1 MNKEIFGGFIAI
13 LRKEAGMTQKQ
24 VADRL
29 HVTDRAVS
37 KWERGL
43 SYPDVTLMEPLAA
56 VLGVGVD
63 ELLTCQRKK
72 TAIPEPELPA
82 LRSVLTITQEEKRI
96 RTRRTQALVWIAIAA
111 ALALTVLTTMQ
122 RNGKLLFEQRTTS
135 PDGSTTFT
143 AYRDRLLDGVLYM
156 KTDHPISFEGAA
168 CPYCGRGTPN
178 WTDRQELEW
187 YLTSVES
194 LSWSADGRYLLIQG
208 GGSNGK
214 SVELLLWDFMK
225 YGKDSPVHS
234 NGITLDI
241 LQQLSGYDVYQSYL
255 NDTFPPSRS
264 GAGADAARAAG
275 GCFVSAGAVGIACA
289 VRGSVCAKAGD
300 AAFKSRFFAVFVW
313 RGAFR
318 AFDGCGVFSAD
329 TRHFARKRRGVF

>member
-82 LRSVLTITQEEKRI
+82 LHSLLTITQEEKRI

-111 ALALTVLTTMQ
+111 ALALTVLATMQ

-255 NDTFPPSRS
+255 NDTFPPPDLEPEPMLPALPGNGWVPVVTLSDVHWAEGTHEIAMTYAYDGTDGLHRS
-264 GAGADAARAAG
+264 GELCYD
-275 GCFVSAGAVGIACA
+275 V
-289 VRGSVCAKAGD
+289 
-300 AAFKSRFFAVFVW
+300 
-313 RGAFR
+313 
-318 AFDGCGVFSAD
+318 D
-329 TRHFARKRRGVF
+329 TETVVLLKEDTTAPNK

>member
-82 LRSVLTITQEEKRI
+82 LHSLLTITQEEKRI

-111 ALALTVLTTMQ
+111 ALALTVLATMQ

-194 LSWSADGRYLLIQG
+194 LSWSTDGRYLLIQG

-255 NDTFPPSRS
+255 NDTFPPPDLEPEPMLPALPGNGWVPVVTLSDVHWAEGVHEIAMTYAYDGTDGLHRS
-264 GAGADAARAAG
+264 GELCYD
-275 GCFVSAGAVGIACA
+275 V
-289 VRGSVCAKAGD
+289 
-300 AAFKSRFFAVFVW
+300 
-313 RGAFR
+313 
-318 AFDGCGVFSAD
+318 D
-329 TRHFARKRRGVF
+329 TETVVLLKEDTTAPNK

>member
-82 LRSVLTITQEEKRI
+82 LHSLLTITQEEKRI

-111 ALALTVLTTMQ
+111 ALALTVLATMQ

-194 LSWSADGRYLLIQG
+194 LSWSTDGRYLLIQG

-255 NDTFPPSRS
+255 NDTFPPPDLEPEPMLPALPGNGWVPVVTLSDVHWAEGIHEIAMTYAYDGTDGLHRS
-264 GAGADAARAAG
+264 GELCYD
-275 GCFVSAGAVGIACA
+275 V
-289 VRGSVCAKAGD
+289 
-300 AAFKSRFFAVFVW
+300 
-313 RGAFR
+313 
-318 AFDGCGVFSAD
+318 D
-329 TRHFARKRRGVF
+329 TETVVLLKEDTTAPNK

>member
-24 VADRL
+24 LADRL

-111 ALALTVLTTMQ
+111 ALALTVLATMQ

-255 NDTFPPSRS
+255 NDTFPPPDLEPEPMLPALPGNGWVPVVTLSDVHWAEGIHEIAMTYAYDGTDGLHRS
-264 GAGADAARAAG
+264 GELCYD
-275 GCFVSAGAVGIACA
+275 V
-289 VRGSVCAKAGD
+289 
-300 AAFKSRFFAVFVW
+300 
-313 RGAFR
+313 
-318 AFDGCGVFSAD
+318 D
-329 TRHFARKRRGVF
+329 TETVVLLKEDTTAPNK

>member
-24 VADRL
+24 LADRL

-111 ALALTVLTTMQ
+111 ALALTVLATMQ

-143 AYRDRLLDGVLYM
+143 AYRDRLLNGVLYM

-194 LSWSADGRYLLIQG
+194 LSWSTDGRYLLIQG

-255 NDTFPPSRS
+255 NDTFPPPDLEPEPMLPALPGNGWVPVVTLSDVHWAEGVHEIAMTYAYDGTDGLHRS
-264 GAGADAARAAG
+264 GELCYD
-275 GCFVSAGAVGIACA
+275 VDTETVVLLKEDTIAPN
-289 VRGSVCAKAGD
+289 K
-300 AAFKSRFFAVFVW
+300 
-313 RGAFR
+313 
-318 AFDGCGVFSAD
+318 
-329 TRHFARKRRGVF
+329 

>member
-1 MNKEIFGGFIAI
+1 MNKEIFGGFIAD
-13 LRKEAGMTQKQ
+13 LRKAAGMTQKQ

-56 VLGVGVD
+56 VLGVGVE
-63 ELLTCQRKK
+63 ELLTCRRK
-72 TAIPEPELPA
+72 APAEAEPELPA

-96 RTRRTQALVWIAIAA
+96 RTRRTRALVWAAVAA
-111 ALALTVLTTMQ
+111 ALVLAVLATMQ
-122 RNGKLLFEQRTTS
+122 HNGKLLFEQRTTS

-143 AYRDRLLDGVLYM
+143 VYRDRLLDGELYM

-241 LQQLSGYDVYQSYL
+241 LQQLSGYDVYQRYL
-255 NDTFPPSRS
+255 NDTFSPPDLEPEPMLPALPGNGWVPVVTLSDVHWAEGVHEIAMAYAYDGTDGLHRS
-264 GAGADAARAAG
+264 GELRYD
-275 GCFVSAGAVGIACA
+275 
-289 VRGSVCAKAGD
+289 
-300 AAFKSRFFAVFVW
+300 
-313 RGAFR
+313 
-318 AFDGCGVFSAD
+318 AD
-329 TRHFARKRRGVF
+329 TETVVSLKEDTTAPNK

>member
-111 ALALTVLTTMQ
+111 ALALTVLATMQ

-187 YLTSVES
+187 YLTSMES

-255 NDTFPPSRS
+255 NDTFPPPDLEPEPMLPALPGNGWVPVVTLSDVHWAEGVHEIAMTYAYDGTDGLHRS
-264 GAGADAARAAG
+264 GELCYD
-275 GCFVSAGAVGIACA
+275 V
-289 VRGSVCAKAGD
+289 
-300 AAFKSRFFAVFVW
+300 
-313 RGAFR
+313 
-318 AFDGCGVFSAD
+318 D
-329 TRHFARKRRGVF
+329 TETVVLLKEDTTAPNK

>member
-111 ALALTVLTTMQ
+111 ALALTVLATMQ

-178 WTDRQELEW
+178 WTDRQQLEW
-187 YLTSVES
+187 SLTSVES

-214 SVELLLWDFMK
+214 SMELVLWDFMK
-225 YGKDSPVHS
+225 YGKDSPVYS

-255 NDTFPPSRS
+255 NDTFSPTDLEPEPMLPALPGS
-264 GAGADAARAAG
+264 GWVPVVTLLDVHWAEG
-275 GCFVSAGAVGIACA
+275 VHQIAMTYA
-289 VRGSVCAKAGD
+289 Y
-300 AAFKSRFFAVFVW
+300 
-313 RGAFR
+313 
-318 AFDGCGVFSAD
+318 DGTDGLHRTGELRYDVD
-329 TRHFARKRRGVF
+329 TETVVLLKEDTIVPNK

>member
-24 VADRL
+24 LADRL

-111 ALALTVLTTMQ
+111 ALALTVLATMQ

-143 AYRDRLLDGVLYM
+143 AYRDRLLNGVLYM

-194 LSWSADGRYLLIQG
+194 LSWSTDGRYLLIQG

-255 NDTFPPSRS
+255 NDTFPPPDLEPEPMLPALPGNGWVPVVTLSDVHWAEGVHEIAMTYAYDGTDGLHRS
-264 GAGADAARAAG
+264 GELCYD
-275 GCFVSAGAVGIACA
+275 V
-289 VRGSVCAKAGD
+289 
-300 AAFKSRFFAVFVW
+300 
-313 RGAFR
+313 
-318 AFDGCGVFSAD
+318 D
-329 TRHFARKRRGVF
+329 TETVVLLKEDTTAPNK

>member
-111 ALALTVLTTMQ
+111 ALALTVLATMQ
-122 RNGKLLFEQRTTS
+122 RNGKLLFERRTTS

-194 LSWSADGRYLLIQG
+194 LSWSADGRYLLIQD

-255 NDTFPPSRS
+255 NDTFPPPDLEPEPMLPALPGNGWVPVVTLSDVHWAEGVHEIAMTYAYDGTDGLHRS
-264 GAGADAARAAG
+264 GELCYD
-275 GCFVSAGAVGIACA
+275 V
-289 VRGSVCAKAGD
+289 
-300 AAFKSRFFAVFVW
+300 
-313 RGAFR
+313 
-318 AFDGCGVFSAD
+318 D
-329 TRHFARKRRGVF
+329 TETVVLLKEDTTAPNK

>member
-1 MNKEIFGGFIAI
+1 MRIIKR
-13 LRKEAGMTQKQ
+13 LR
-24 VADRL
+24 
-29 HVTDRAVS
+29 H
-37 KWERGL
+37 
-43 SYPDVTLMEPLAA
+43 
-56 VLGVGVD
+56 
-63 ELLTCQRKK
+63 
-72 TAIPEPELPA
+72 
-82 LRSVLTITQEEKRI
+82 
-96 RTRRTQALVWIAIAA
+96 IAA
-111 ALALTVLTTMQ
+111 ALALTVLATMQ

-135 PDGSTTFT
+135 PDGSTTF
-143 AYRDRLLDGVLYM
+143 AVYRDRLLDGGLYM
-156 KTDHPISFEGAA
+156 KTDHPISFKGAA

-255 NDTFPPSRS
+255 NDTFPPPDLEPEPMLPALPGNGWVPVVTLSDVHWAEGVHEIAMTYAYDGTDGLHRS
-264 GAGADAARAAG
+264 GELCYD
-275 GCFVSAGAVGIACA
+275 V
-289 VRGSVCAKAGD
+289 
-300 AAFKSRFFAVFVW
+300 
-313 RGAFR
+313 
-318 AFDGCGVFSAD
+318 D
-329 TRHFARKRRGVF
+329 TETVVLLKEDTTAPNK